1 VIKKTATEK
10 HVPNL
15 LHGIKKEEQN
25 RLIEPK
31 QKEVLETAGIE
42 TCRILNY
49 LGLQFSLKARVLE
62 KFKKIRIALR
72 PGTKYRI
79 VEKLVP
85 LTIYFVCSYEN
96 VSLNEAKLLEV
107 SGISKKE
114 FTAFKL
120 QILEFFPEYQ
130 ERSRKHHILQKIV
143 ELSEHFQLGIMFYY
157 RAKGIL
163 YKLWE
168 DFKGNTD
175 TMLAGLVVSISALQI
190 SEKKVKVSEICDW
203 FDIPEG
209 TIRSKIDKNIRDKIY
224 ISKDKL
230 NHGPF

>member
-1 VIKKTATEK
+1 MIKKTATEK

-25 RLIEPK
+25 RLIEAK
-31 QKEVLETAGIE
+31 QKEVLETTGIE

-62 KFKKIRIALR
+62 KFKKIRTALR

-114 FTAFKL
+114 FTAFKF
-120 QILEFFPEYQ
+120 QILEFFPKYQ
-130 ERSRKHHILQKIV
+130 ERNRKHHILQKIV
-143 ELSEHFQLGIMFYY
+143 ELSEHFQLDLMFYY
-157 RAKGIL
+157 RAKGLL
-163 YKLWE
+163 YELWE
-168 DFKGNTD
+168 DLKENTE
-175 TMLAGLVVSISALQI
+175 TILAGLAASISALQT
-190 SEKKVKVSEICDW
+190 SEINIKVSEICDW
-203 FDIPEG
+203 FDIQESALRSMIEK
-209 TIRSKIDKNIRDKIY
+209 TIIDKMY
-224 ISKDKL
+224 ITQGKL
-230 NHGPF
+230 DHGL